1 MLSQLQS
8 ILKKNKMNL
17 PVKVEIDGTGYLKDC
32 STGMYILDQYDNGFE
47 LSREEI
53 NLLKNKGFI
62 SMWFFVFFFI
72 FFHIIMNVDCICW

>member
-1 MLSQLQS
+1 MS
-8 ILKKNKMNL
+8 L

-62 SMWFFVFFFI
+62 SM
-72 FFHIIMNVDCICW
+72 